1 MVSCPS
7 TTREKSSLSARN
19 AYEYHLK
26 NWSDIQDHLP
36 RLYEAAKGNCMEIGV
51 RSGVSTSAL
60 LAGIEAH
67 GGHLYSF
74 DINTATYSTAIRS
87 GHSPK
92 LTASLKQTGSS
103 RIPSELDV
111 LFVDGD
117 HTYEGALADLN
128 NFGPRRS
135 ESSSMTPMPP
145 TFPGVRRAV
154 DEFAK
159 HAGGK

>member
-74 DINTATYSTAIRS
+74 DINHCDVFH
-87 GHSPK
+87 GHPQWTFTK
-92 LTASLKQTGSS
+92 LTASLNRT
-103 RIPSELDV
+103 
-111 LFVDGD
+111 
-117 HTYEGALADLN
+117 
-128 NFGPRRS
+128 
-135 ESSSMTPMPP
+135 
-145 TFPGVRRAV
+145 
-154 DEFAK
+154 
-159 HAGGK
+159 

>member
-1 MVSCPS
+1 
-7 TTREKSSLSARN
+7 
-19 AYEYHLK
+19 
-26 NWSDIQDHLP
+26 
-36 RLYEAAKGNCMEIGV
+36 MEIGV

-74 DINTATYSTAIRS
+74 DLNHCDVFH
-87 GHSPK
+87 GHQQWTFTQGDSIGEADK
-92 LTASLKQTGSS
+92 IKQV
-103 RIPSELDV
+103 IPSELDV

-128 NFGPRRS
+128 NFGPLAKRIFVHD
-135 ESSSMTPMPP
+135 TDAPD
-145 TFPGVRRAV
+145 FPGVRRAV

-159 HAGGK
+159 HAKRQVTYHSGSYGMAEIQ